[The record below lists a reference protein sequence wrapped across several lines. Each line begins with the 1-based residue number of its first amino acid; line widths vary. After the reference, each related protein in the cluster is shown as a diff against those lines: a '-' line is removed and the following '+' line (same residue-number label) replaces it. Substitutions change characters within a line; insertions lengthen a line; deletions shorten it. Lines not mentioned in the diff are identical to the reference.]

1 MAGKGPSDSDLVADI
16 NVTPLVDI
24 MLVLLIIFMLTSST
38 LQASTP
44 QIIDV
49 DLPVAASG
57 QKKASQ
63 PISLTLDKSGKLYL
77 DGQPTTEAAIATAVK
92 ARVTSD
98 PAVTAL
104 VSADRNASH
113 GTVVGLLD
121 LLRVQG
127 VKDVAL
133 NTKAQDIEGG
143 R

>member
-1 MAGKGPSDSDLVADI
+1 MAGKTSSNDDLVAEI

-63 PISLTLDKSGKLYL
+63 PISLTLDKAGKLYL
-77 DGQPTTEAAIATAVK
+77 DGKPATEAEIATVVQ
-92 ARVTSD
+92 ARVKSE
-98 PAVTAL
+98 PGVTAL
-104 VSADRNASH
+104 VSADRSASH